1 MTNTAEGL
9 SEGPISARELE
20 AREFEPLQFIVQD
33 LIPTGLTVLAG
44 APKAR
49 KSWLALDI
57 ALSVAR
63 GTACLDERR
72 HHCPQGAVLYLALED
87 SERRLKDRVGQILAQ
102 MPDWPAN
109 MFFET
114 QWPRMDADG
123 LVRLRQWI
131 DTTPQARLIVID
143 VFQKFR
149 SASGAQASYAKEYA
163 DLTELLNLAREKS
176 VGIVLIHHLR
186 KSKGDP
192 FERMTGST
200 GFLGVPD
207 TLIVLDTGRG
217 TSRLLAQGRD
227 IHETAIEIVFD
238 EVVMRWRLA
247 QSRGDSNKH
256 PERDRI
262 IALLEAAAAPLSPME
277 IAASTGQGREAVRQL
292 LKSMVDSG
300 EIENVGRG
308 LYVSRK
314 MTAASSSSSDHS
326 DHNGH
331 DHNDRQAREARLATE
346 RECALREEAERAA
359 YNDPGPESSGAEGAT
374 LRYLYDALDR
384 TMHQISASKESGG
397 AAA

>member
-1 MTNTAEGL
+1 MTNTDEAL
-9 SEGPISARELE
+9 NDGPVSARELE
-20 AREFEPLQFIVQD
+20 ARQYEPLQYIVQE

-57 ALSVAR
+57 ALSVAQ
-63 GTACLDERR
+63 GTACLDERK
-72 HHCPQGAVLYLALED
+72 HGCPQGAVLYLALED
-87 SERRLKDRVGQILAQ
+87 SERRLKDRIGKILEQ
-102 MPDWPAN
+102 MSDWPAN
-109 MFFET
+109 LFFET

-123 LVRLRQWI
+123 LGRLRQWI

-149 SASGAQASYAKEYA
+149 SAGRAQSSYAKEYA
-163 DLTELLNLAREKS
+163 DLTELLNLAREKH

-207 TLIVLDTGRG
+207 TLLVLDTGLG

-238 EVVMRWRLA
+238 EAVMRWRLA
-247 QSRGDSNKH
+247 QPRAAINRY
-256 PERDRI
+256 PERDQIMRV
-262 IALLEAAAAPLSPME
+262 LEAAPGPLSPMQ
-277 IAASTGQGREAVRQL
+277 IATETGQGHDAVRKL
-292 LKSMVDSG
+292 LKSMLDSG
-300 EIENVGRG
+300 QVENVGRG
-308 LYVSRK
+308 LYVIL
-314 MTAASSSSSDHS
+314 TNAAAKPLSCDHNDHS
-326 DHNGH
+326 DHN
-331 DHNDRQAREARLATE
+331 DHNAHYELWVMK
-346 RECALREEAERAA
+346 REEAQREEAWRRAA
-359 YNDPGPESSGAEGAT
+359 DDPGPEGGSADEQT
-374 LRYLYDALDR
+374 LNYLNEALDEAMQR
-384 TMHQISASKESGG
+384 VSVSKRRGE